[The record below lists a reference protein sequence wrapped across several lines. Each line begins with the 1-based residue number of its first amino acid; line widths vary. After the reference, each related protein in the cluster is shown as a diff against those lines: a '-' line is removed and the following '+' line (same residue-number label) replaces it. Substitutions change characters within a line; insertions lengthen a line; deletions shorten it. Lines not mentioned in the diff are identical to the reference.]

1 MLQENKEPKTIKV
14 DVQVNPEKSKGFI
27 NELINLLNKYG
38 LDGISIC
45 NESIIQINIL
55 DLMEYS
61 VTPIPM
67 REPIETRR
75 DSLIQNIIK

>member
-1 MLQENKEPKTIKV
+1 MLQENEKQKTIEV
-14 DVQVNPEKSKGFI
+14 DVKVNPEKAKEFI

-55 DLMEYS
+55 DLMEYR
-61 VTPIPM
+61 VTPIPI

>member
-1 MLQENKEPKTIKV
+1 MLQENKEQKTIKV
-14 DVQVNPEKSKGFI
+14 DVQVNPEKAKRFI

-55 DLMEYS
+55 DLMEYR

>member
-1 MLQENKEPKTIKV
+1 MLQENKTQKTIKV
-14 DVQVNPEKSKGFI
+14 DVKVNPEKAKEFI
-27 NELINLLNKYG
+27 NELINLLNKYE

-45 NESIIQINIL
+45 NESIIQIKL

>member
-1 MLQENKEPKTIKV
+1 MLQENKEQKTIKV
-14 DVQVNPEKSKGFI
+14 DVQVNPEKAKGFI

-38 LDGISIC
+38 LEGISIC

-55 DLMEYS
+55 DLMEYR

>member
-1 MLQENKEPKTIKV
+1 MLQEKKEQKTIKV
-14 DVQVNPEKSKGFI
+14 DVKVNPEKAKEFI

-67 REPIETRR
+67 RKPLETR
-75 DSLIQNIIK
+75 

>member
-1 MLQENKEPKTIKV
+1 MLQENKKQETIKV
-14 DVQVNPEKSKGFI
+14 DVKVNPDKAKEFI

-38 LDGISIC
+38 LDGVSIC

-55 DLMEYS
+55 DLMDYRI
-61 VTPIPM
+61 TPIPI

>member
-1 MLQENKEPKTIKV
+1 MLQENKEQKTIKV
-14 DVQVNPEKSKGFI
+14 DIQVNPEKAKGFI

-55 DLMEYS
+55 DLMEYR

-67 REPIETRR
+67 RAPIETRR

>member
-1 MLQENKEPKTIKV
+1 MLQKNREQKTIKV
-14 DVQVNPEKSKGFI
+14 DVKINPEKAKEFI
-27 NELINLLNKYG
+27 NELINLLNKYE

-67 REPIETRR
+67 REPLETRK
-75 DSLIQNIIK
+75 DSLIQHIIK

>member
-1 MLQENKEPKTIKV
+1 MLQESKGQKTIEV
-14 DVQVNPEKSKGFI
+14 DVKVNPEKAKKFI

-67 REPIETRR
+67 RDPIETRR

>member
-1 MLQENKEPKTIKV
+1 MLQENKEQKTIKV
-14 DVQVNPEKSKGFI
+14 DVQVNPEKAKGFI

-55 DLMEYS
+55 DLMEYR
-61 VTPIPM
+61 VTPIPL

>member
-1 MLQENKEPKTIKV
+1 MLQENKAQKTIKV
-14 DVQVNPEKSKGFI
+14 DVQVNPEKAKGFI

-55 DLMEYS
+55 DLMEYR

>member
-1 MLQENKEPKTIKV
+1 MLQENKTQKTIKA
-14 DVQVNPEKSKGFI
+14 DVKVNPEKAKEFI

>member
-1 MLQENKEPKTIKV
+1 MLQENKEQKTIKV
-14 DVQVNPEKSKGFI
+14 DVQVNPEKAKGFI

-55 DLMEYS
+55 DLMEYR

>member
-1 MLQENKEPKTIKV
+1 MLQENKEQKTIKV
-14 DVQVNPEKSKGFI
+14 DVQVNPEKAKGF

-55 DLMEYS
+55 DLMEYR